1 LGLFNPNAVFLSDV
15 NLLLQFAILVIL
27 ILSFYFQRGRIY
39 PKHGVTMAI
48 AVTLHTIAIFGIM
61 LPSLFALTSSF
72 GTSIVRSLAVLPHAI
87 LGSLVEILGLYLV
100 LTWALHRREIK
111 VCSENKRFMKP
122 TFILWLLELAIG
134 IYVYIVLY
142 VPF

>member
-1 LGLFNPNAVFLSDV
+1 MGLFNPNAVFLSDV
-15 NLLLQFAILVIL
+15 NLVLQFAILVIL
-27 ILSFYFQRGRIY
+27 ILSFYFKRERMY
-39 PKHGVTMAI
+39 PKHGATMTI

-61 LPSLFALTSSF
+61 LPSLFALTSTL
-72 GTSIVRSLAVLPHAI
+72 GTSIVRSLVILPHAI

-100 LTWALHRREIK
+100 LTWAQHHREVK

-134 IYVYIVLY
+134 ICVYILLY
-142 VPF
+142 VPL